1 MSKMFL
7 DTSIL
12 IYSLDSS
19 NPRKKTISRKYLR
32 KCTEENC
39 GVISTQILQEF
50 FIVSTRKMG
59 VEPLTAKSLVHSFQN
74 FETVLVTPEIIES
87 AVDCHILNR
96 ISFWDAL
103 VVVAAESSK
112 CDVVLTEDMNDG
124 QIIRG
129 VRIHNPF
136 KIE

>member
-7 DTSIL
+7 DTNIL
-12 IYSLDSS
+12 VYSLDSS
-19 NPRKKTISRKYLR
+19 NPRKKAISREYLR
-32 KCTEENC
+32 KCTKENC

-50 FIVSTRKMG
+50 FIVSTKKMG

-74 FETVLVTPEIIES
+74 FETVMVSPELIEN

-103 VVVAAESSK
+103 VIVAAESSK
-112 CDVVLTEDMNDG
+112 CDVVLTEDMNNG

-129 VRIHNPF
+129 VRIKNPY
-136 KIE
+136 IN